1 MFLRWGPWKPSAGPL
16 VLQLLDA
23 GVGGTRAQPA
33 QCGRVLLHSTRYMAS
48 PVLNEDAGSTVP
60 RSEGGT
66 VPHGRFQG
74 TGWEEAERGG
84 DRPETPRCNRTS
96 REPVD
101 RALRDKSK
109 TLWDLR

>member
-48 PVLNEDAGSTVP
+48 PVLNEDAG
-60 RSEGGT
+60 GT

-74 TGWEEAERGG
+74 TGREEASVEGTGPKHRGVIG
-84 DRPETPRCNRTS
+84 PVESPWT
-96 REPVD
+96 EP
-101 RALRDKSK
+101 
-109 TLWDLR
+109 